1 MGVMA
6 IVLMLGACAKQPGLP
21 PSTQYGSQT
30 TSPETYN
37 YLIGPGDQLQ
47 IFVWRNPEV
56 SQTVTVRPDGKIST
70 PLVEDLQAS
79 GKTSAQLAKDL
90 EKALET
96 YIRQPIVTVIV
107 VAGIGPY
114 SEQIRVIGQVGGL
127 RGGQTTIEGG
137 QPRIVGS
144 SRRASHC
151 LSTKNDPTGRDG
163 DGRWFERIRR
173 WQQNQVGSHGGWRAK
188 EYEVRLDDLLNGDI
202 SANVDMLPGDIPI
215 VPESWFL
222 GGANGFKD
230 APMNDIIE
238 LVLGYLRG
246 IWRHRWYAMA
256 CAWLVCILA
265 GLWSA
270 SHPINMKYQR
280 GSS

>member
-1 MGVMA
+1 MRKLGKFKIEACIGVMA
-6 IVLMLGACAKQPGLP
+6 VVLVLGACAKQPGLP

-30 TSPETYN
+30 SSPETYN

-114 SEQIRVIGQVGGL
+114 SEQIRVIGQVGSL
-127 RGGQTTIEGG
+127 RNGQTTGSQGG
-137 QPRIVGS
+137 QAGVQAIAYRRKMTLLDVMVTVGGLNEF
-144 SRRASHC
+144 AAGNK
-151 LSTKNDPTGRDG
+151 TKLVRMVDG
-163 DGRWFERIRR
+163 EQR
-173 WQQNQVGSHGGWRAK
+173 

-202 SANVDMLPGDIPI
+202 SANVDMLPGDILI
-215 VPESWFL
+215 VPESWF
-222 GGANGFKD
+222 
-230 APMNDIIE
+230 
-238 LVLGYLRG
+238 
-246 IWRHRWYAMA
+246 
-256 CAWLVCILA
+256 
-265 GLWSA
+265 
-270 SHPINMKYQR
+270 
-280 GSS
+280 

>member
-1 MGVMA
+1 MGIMA
-6 IVLMLGACAKQPGLP
+6 IVLVLGACAKQPGLP

-114 SEQIRVIGQVGGL
+114 SEQIRVIGQVGS
-127 RGGQTTIEGG
+127 RGGQTT
-137 QPRIVGS
+137 GS
-144 SRRASHC
+144 Q
-151 LSTKNDPTGRDG
+151 G
-163 DGRWFERIRR
+163 DRKS
-173 WQQNQVGSHGGWRAK
+173 V
-188 EYEVRLDDLLNGDI
+188 V
-202 SANVDMLPGDIPI
+202 
-215 VPESWFL
+215 
-222 GGANGFKD
+222 
-230 APMNDIIE
+230 
-238 LVLGYLRG
+238 
-246 IWRHRWYAMA
+246 
-256 CAWLVCILA
+256 
-265 GLWSA
+265 
-270 SHPINMKYQR
+270 
-280 GSS
+280 

>member
-30 TSPETYN
+30 SSPETYN

-114 SEQIRVIGQVGGL
+114 SEQIRVIGQVGSL
-127 RGGQTTIEGG
+127 RNGQTTGSQGG
-137 QPRIVGS
+137 QAGVQAIAYRRKMTLLDVMVTVGGLNEF
-144 SRRASHC
+144 AAGNK
-151 LSTKNDPTGRDG
+151 TKLVRMVDG
-163 DGRWFERIRR
+163 EQR
-173 WQQNQVGSHGGWRAK
+173 

-202 SANVDMLPGDIPI
+202 SANVDMLPGDILI
-215 VPESWFL
+215 IPESWF
-222 GGANGFKD
+222 
-230 APMNDIIE
+230 
-238 LVLGYLRG
+238 
-246 IWRHRWYAMA
+246 
-256 CAWLVCILA
+256 
-265 GLWSA
+265 
-270 SHPINMKYQR
+270 
-280 GSS
+280 